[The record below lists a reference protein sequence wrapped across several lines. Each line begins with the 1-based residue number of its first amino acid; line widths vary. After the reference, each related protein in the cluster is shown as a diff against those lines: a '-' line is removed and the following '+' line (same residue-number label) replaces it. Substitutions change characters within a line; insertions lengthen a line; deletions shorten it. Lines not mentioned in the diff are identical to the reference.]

1 MIIREWPKGH
11 RLFTE
16 GDFHMSFDPPEE
28 EGKNPAIVMKI
39 NGNTATVYAMAVFA
53 TDEEALKWFAKQR
66 KKYSH

>member
-1 MIIREWPKGH
+1 MKIREWPKGH

-28 EGKNPAIVMKI
+28 EGKNPAVVLKSD
-39 NGNTATVYAMAVFA
+39 GEKVTVYAVAMFA
-53 TDEEALKWFAKQR
+53 TDEEALRWFAKQR